1 MKCRLPLECF
11 MPTCRHCFSV
21 YPREQFIH
29 GNGPKAQVCVRCGV
43 EKGLVA
49 EHEVAGLYDKSIAN
63 ARFSALARRW
73 SPLMWLS
80 VLWIAWIVFLNEVEP
95 WGLYTLILLAIFT
108 LIVPIYMLFFSS
120 KHMAV
125 MARLTPE
132 YERPKG
138 H

>member
-1 MKCRLPLECF
+1 
-11 MPTCRHCFSV
+11 MPTCRHC
-21 YPREQFIH
+21 YGTYAREQFIH
-29 GNGPKAQVCVRCGV
+29 GNGPYAQVCVRCGV
-43 EKGLVA
+43 EKGLVTQEEA
-49 EHEVAGLYDKSIAN
+49 ASLYDKSVTN

-80 VLWIAWIVFLNEVEP
+80 VVWIAWMLYIKDVDP
-95 WGLYTLILLAIFT
+95 WGLYTLILLGVFT
-108 LIVPIYMLFFSS
+108 LLTPVYMFFLSS

>member
-1 MKCRLPLECF
+1 
-11 MPTCRHCFSV
+11 MPTCRHC
-21 YPREQFIH
+21 YGTYNRDQFIH

-49 EHEVAGLYDKSIAN
+49 KEEVASLYDRSTAN

-80 VLWIAWIVFLNEVEP
+80 VIWIAWILYIKDVDP
-95 WGLYTLILLAIFT
+95 WGLYTLILLAVFT
-108 LIVPIYMLFFSS
+108 LLVPVYMFFFSS

>member
-1 MKCRLPLECF
+1 MAVI
-11 MPTCRHCFSV
+11 MPTCRHC
-21 YPREQFIH
+21 YGTYARDQFIH
-29 GNGPKAQVCVRCGV
+29 GNGPKSQVCVRCGV
-43 EKGLVA
+43 EKGLA
-49 EHEVAGLYDKSIAN
+49 TEDEVASLYNKSAAN

-73 SPLMWLS
+73 SPLMWLG
-80 VLWIAWIVFLNEVEP
+80 VLWIAWILFISDVEP
-95 WGLYTLILLAIFT
+95 WDLYTLILLGLFT
-108 LIVPIYMLFFSS
+108 LLVPLYMFIFSS

>member
-1 MKCRLPLECF
+1 
-11 MPTCRHCFSV
+11 MPTCRLCFSV
-21 YPREQFIH
+21 YNRDQFIH
-29 GNGPKAQVCVRCGV
+29 GNGPRAQVCVRCGV
-43 EKGLVA
+43 EKGLVSKEEA
-49 EHEVAGLYDKSIAN
+49 ASFYDKSIAN

-80 VLWIAWIVFLNEVEP
+80 VLWIAWIVFLNEVDP
-95 WGLYTLILLAIFT
+95 WGLYTLILLGVFT

>member
-1 MKCRLPLECF
+1 
-11 MPTCRHCFSV
+11 MPTCRLCFSV
-21 YPREQFIH
+21 YNRDQFIH
-29 GNGPKAQVCVRCGV
+29 GNGPRAQVCVRCGV
-43 EKGLVA
+43 EKGLVSKEEA
-49 EHEVAGLYDKSIAN
+49 ASFYDSSIAN

-80 VLWIAWIVFLNEVEP
+80 VLWIAWIVFLNEVDP
-95 WGLYTLILLAIFT
+95 WGLYTLILLGVFT

>member
-1 MKCRLPLECF
+1 
-11 MPTCRHCFSV
+11 MPTCRHCCST
-21 YPREQFIH
+21 YARGQFIH
-29 GNGPKAQVCVRCGV
+29 GNGPRAQVCVRCGV
-43 EKGLVA
+43 EKGLVT
-49 EHEVAGLYDKSIAN
+49 EDEVASLYDKPTAN

-80 VLWIAWIVFLNEVEP
+80 VLWTAWILFLSDVDP
-95 WGLYTLILLAIFT
+95 WRLYALVLLVVFT
-108 LIVPIYMLFFSS
+108 LLLPVYMIFFSS